1 MAEVKGGARIAA
13 MVEELAAA
21 AERVGLQV
29 RRERLLRE
37 VGYRARGGACRL
49 REKDLVIIDSAQ
61 PPAEQ
66 LEVLL
71 DALRTRDSRP
81 STCRPP
87 RAVCCKPNPT
97 RPKRPR
103 RPTKPDR
110 TARSGK
116 AEVRVAPY
124 ATPARR

>member
-1 MAEVKGGARIAA
+1 MGELKGSARVASL
-13 MVEELAAA
+13 VEELTQA

-29 RRERLLRE
+29 RRERLMRE

-71 DALRTRDSRP
+71 EALRTRDLEGLYLSP
-81 STCRPP
+81 
-87 RAVCCKPNPT
+87 A
-97 RPKRPR
+97 
-103 RPTKPDR
+103 
-110 TARSGK
+110 
-116 AEVRVAPY
+116 
-124 ATPARR
+124 ARRVLESQTEQSGAGDESDLSSRTGQAGHG

>member
-1 MAEVKGGARIAA
+1 MSEARGGARIASL
-13 MVEELAAA
+13 VEELAQA

-71 DALRTRDSRP
+71 EALRTRDLEALYLSPAVRRLLHNESSPDDRP
-81 STCRPP
+81 GLAD
-87 RAVCCKPNPT
+87 RAGEA
-97 RPKRPR
+97 
-103 RPTKPDR
+103 DH
-110 TARSGK
+110 G
-116 AEVRVAPY
+116 
-124 ATPARR
+124 